1 MKYQQL
7 KKRVFE
13 VIEKA
18 EYGDKASKYFDLGII
33 LLIVLNTIA
42 IVLESYNTIFIRY
55 ESQFKIFEFVSV
67 VIFSMEYILRLWTA
81 DLKYKTLSNLKS
93 RRKFAFSFMALIDLF
108 AILPFYLPMILP
120 IDLRF
125 LRMVRITRLMRVLKI
140 NRYSKALT
148 TIFRVISRKKEEL
161 LATVFVMGFVIL
173 ISATLMYYFE
183 NEIQP
188 EVFPNIIS
196 SLWWAIATL
205 TTVGYGDVYPV
216 TFIGKVLASVIAVSG
231 IGLVALPTGIISSG
245 FVDELGQKPEGIE
258 CPHCNTKIHIDDIC

>member
-1 MKYQQL
+1 MLSKN
-7 KKRVFE
+7 
-13 VIEKA
+13 KA
-18 EYGDKASKYFDLGII
+18 
-33 LLIVLNTIA
+33 
-42 IVLESYNTIFIRY
+42 
-55 ESQFKIFEFVSV
+55 
-67 VIFSMEYILRLWTA
+67 
-81 DLKYKTLSNLKS
+81 

-161 LATVFVMGFVIL
+161 LATVFVMGFVIM

-188 EVFPNIIS
+188 EVFPNIVS

-245 FVDELGQKPEGIE
+245 FVDELGKKPEDIE
-258 CPHCNTKIHIDDIC
+258 CPHCMLSDELLPVQTTNYFRLVIRLNNKLLPQLQSTTIKTTYYHRFV